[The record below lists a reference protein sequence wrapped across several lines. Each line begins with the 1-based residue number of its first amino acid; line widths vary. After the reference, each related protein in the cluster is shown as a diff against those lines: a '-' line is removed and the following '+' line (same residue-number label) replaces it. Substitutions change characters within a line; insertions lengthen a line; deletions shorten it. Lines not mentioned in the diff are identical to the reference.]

1 MAASGLLYRFQIPET
16 DSEHSVA
23 TATAARVAEDLRLDR
38 DGASP
43 DLREKVQPT
52 VALGVMTRSR
62 VQSHADR
69 DTNKRV
75 SFASWPRLVETREY
89 LPEGEEAAGL
99 APTLGEAGSPRPAL
113 LLK

>member
-16 DSEHSVA
+16 DSEQSVA
-23 TATAARVAEDLRLDR
+23 TAPAARVAEDPHLHR

-52 VALGVMTRSR
+52 VALGVKTRSR

-69 DTNKRV
+69 NTNKRV
-75 SFASWPRLVETREY
+75 SFASWPSLVETREY
-89 LPEGEEAAGL
+89 RPEGRRGGGAR
-99 APTLGEAGSPRPAL
+99 THPRRG
-113 LLK
+113 